1 MYIRPRVLFVL
12 GVLWGDNGITSHLA
26 MLAKGLIK
34 QGWEV
39 ALASGLASGIDG
51 ANEQAIHAIQRIES
65 EGVKHFFVPFP
76 NLRLS
81 PKNLTSA
88 FQSLLRLDA
97 IIRQFRPD
105 IIHVHSL
112 SVCPYVQVIQLLHR
126 LPFIS
131 TCHLEPETDRL
142 NVKFSTL
149 AKQGF
154 NTVFG
159 NRVIAISS
167 NLKDAFKRIMKVPE
181 ENIRL
186 IYHGIEN
193 EYFRPPSFEE
203 RLKAREAF
211 NLAPESKVVC
221 HIGRLSLVKGHDVL
235 IRAISILRSQGIDAI
250 ALCAGKGYGDEE
262 DVIRLHAAQGGV
274 SDLVHLLGFADTRQV
289 LWASDVITLP
299 SRREGFPLVIAEAM
313 LCGVVPVRT
322 PAAGAFDQIEDG
334 VNGFIVPFDAPE
346 ALALLLKQLLQNNEL
361 RAQMSASAIES
372 ARQKFTADRMIK
384 DTIALYEE
392 VIDEENHL
400 RQSKVFNWGESTVAD
415 SNVTKY

>member
-1 MYIRPRVLFVL
+1 
-12 GVLWGDNGITSHLA
+12 

-39 ALASGLASGIDG
+39 ALASGLASDIDG
-51 ANEQAIHAIQRIES
+51 ANEEAIHAIQRIES

-76 NLRLS
+76 NLHLS
-81 PKNLTSA
+81 PKHLTSA
-88 FQSLLRLDA
+88 FKSLLRLDA
-97 IIRQFRPD
+97 VIRQFRPD

-112 SVCPYVQVIQLLHR
+112 SVCPYVQVIRLLHR

-131 TCHLEPETDRL
+131 TCHLEPATDLL

-154 NTVFG
+154 NTIFG
-159 NRVIAISS
+159 NRVIAIST
-167 NLKDAFKRIMKVPE
+167 NLKDAFEHTMKVPE
-181 ENIRL
+181 ENIKL
-186 IYHGIEN
+186 IYHGIED
-193 EYFRPPSFEE
+193 EYFRPPSLEE

-211 NLAPESKVVC
+211 NLAPESKLVC

-235 IRAISILRSQGIDAI
+235 IRAISILRSQGIDTI

-262 DVIRLHAAQGGV
+262 DTIRSNAAQAGV

-299 SRREGFPLVIAEAM
+299 SRREGFPLVIPEAM

-334 VNGFIVPFDAPE
+334 VNGFIVPFDDPE
-346 ALALLLKQLLQNNEL
+346 ALALRLRQLLENDNL
-361 RAQMSASAIES
+361 RVQMSVAALES
-372 ARQKFTADRMIK
+372 ARLKFTADRMTK
-384 DTIALYEE
+384 ETIAVYEE
-392 VIDEENHL
+392 VMNGRSSHL
-400 RQSKVFNWGESTVAD
+400 RESQAY
-415 SNVTKY
+415 SGSR